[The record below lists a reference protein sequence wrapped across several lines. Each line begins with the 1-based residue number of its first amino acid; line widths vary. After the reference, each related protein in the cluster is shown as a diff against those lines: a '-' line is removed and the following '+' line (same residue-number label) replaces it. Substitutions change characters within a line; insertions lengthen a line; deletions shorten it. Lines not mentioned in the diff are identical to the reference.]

1 MPEVQQPHEYLAH
14 AVESSDVTAII
25 PTASRPTELTDT
37 IQSLLAQSTPPKTI
51 IVVAS
56 EGADVAQGIQE
67 NPKITL
73 LFDAGSSARKRNLAL
88 SHVKGKYVF
97 FLDDDIELHPA
108 YLSEATAL
116 LDDFPAIVGFS
127 GKLLKDGNVTRTEAR
142 ELIHRWRHQEHWRG
156 RLRIENRST
165 QFHGSNLI
173 IRRSVL
179 MRESFD
185 ERLPAYSLG
194 EDYDL
199 WVRAKRYGLTG
210 RYDRCIAVHLRAS
223 GGRLSARKM
232 AYSHIANHWHFIRK
246 GVSTLPYPWS
256 YARFLALCIKLPLLS
271 LLKFRGARSREEL
284 QGYSEAICDVVR
296 GRSCPARIANIRN

>member
-1 MPEVQQPHEYLAH
+1 M
-14 AVESSDVTAII
+14 ESSDVTAII

-67 NPKITL
+67 NPNITL

-127 GKLLKDGNVTRTEAR
+127 GKLLKDGNVSRAEAR

-232 AYSHIANHWHFIRK
+232 AYLISQIIGILF
-246 GVSTLPYPWS
+246 
-256 YARFLALCIKLPLLS
+256 AREFPLS
-271 LLKFRGARSREEL
+271 LTLGPMLASWRSVLSFLSCPSSKSGGHDQEKNCTAIRRQSAML
-284 QGYSEAICDVVR
+284 SEAAHAQR
-296 GRSCPARIANIRN
+296 E

>member
-1 MPEVQQPHEYLAH
+1 
-14 AVESSDVTAII
+14 VESSNVTAII
-25 PTASRPTELTDT
+25 PTASRRTELTDT
-37 IQSLLAQSTPPKTI
+37 VHSLLAQSTPPETI
-51 IVVAS
+51 IAVAS
-56 EGADVAQGIQE
+56 QGADVERCIQE
-67 NPKITL
+67 NSKLTL
-73 LFDAGSSARKRNLAL
+73 FFDAGSSAHKRNLAL
-88 SHVKGKYVF
+88 RHVKGKYVF
-97 FLDDDIELHPA
+97 FLDDDVELHPA

-127 GKLLKDGNVTRTEAR
+127 GKLLKDGNVTRAEAK
-142 ELIHRWRHQEHWRG
+142 ELIYRWHDQEHWRG
-156 RLRIENRST
+156 RLSVENRST

-185 ERLPAYSLG
+185 EQLPQYSLG

-232 AYSHIANHWHFIRK
+232 AYSHIANHWHFLRK
-246 GVSTLPYPWS
+246 GVSTLPYPWA
-256 YARFLALCIKLPLLS
+256 YARFVALCIKLPLLS
-271 LLKFRGARSREEL
+271 LIEMRGARSREEL
-284 QGYSEAICDVVR
+284 QGYSEAICDVLR
-296 GRSCPARIANIRN
+296 GRSRPSRISDIRN

>member
-1 MPEVQQPHEYLAH
+1 
-14 AVESSDVTAII
+14 VESSEVTAII

-37 IQSLLAQSTPPKTI
+37 IQSLLAQSTPPQSI
-51 IVVAS
+51 IIIAS
-56 EGADVAQGIQE
+56 EGADVAQCIQE

-73 LFDAGSSARKRNLAL
+73 LFDAGSSAHKRNLAL
-88 SHVKGKYVF
+88 SHVTGKYVF

-127 GKLLKDGNVTRTEAR
+127 GKLLKDGNVSRAEAR

-156 RLRIENRST
+156 RLRVENRST

-179 MRESFD
+179 TRESFD

-246 GVSTLPYPWS
+246 GVSTLPYPWA
-256 YARFLALCIKLPLLS
+256 YARFFALCIKLPLLS
-271 LLKFRGARSREEL
+271 LIEMRRARSREEL

-296 GRSCPARIANIRN
+296 GRSSPSRLSDIGN